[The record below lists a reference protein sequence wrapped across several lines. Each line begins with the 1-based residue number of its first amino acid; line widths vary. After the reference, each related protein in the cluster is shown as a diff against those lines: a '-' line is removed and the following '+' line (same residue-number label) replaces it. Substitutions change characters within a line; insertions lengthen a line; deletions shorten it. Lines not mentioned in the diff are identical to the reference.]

1 MFALYGYQPEEGSFP
16 ASLPGMT
23 NHESSDLLKKVE
35 RYEAAVHELEAAHE
49 DVKDVLIDT
58 ILFARWQQLGA
69 QLGFSAERAPKAEEP
84 NRDLQQLNQQ
94 ISAMSESWAH

>member
-1 MFALYGYQPEEGSFP
+1 M
-16 ASLPGMT
+16 
-23 NHESSDLLKKVE
+23 K
-35 RYEAAVHELEAAHE
+35 ELEAAHE

-58 ILFARWQQLGA
+58 ILFARWQQLGT
-69 QLGFSAERAPKAEEP
+69 QLGFSAVDPAKQREEP

>member
-1 MFALYGYQPEEGSFP
+1 
-16 ASLPGMT
+16 MT
-23 NHESSDLLKKVE
+23 THESSDLLKKVE
-35 RYEAAVHELEAAHE
+35 RYEAAVKELEAAHE
-49 DVKDVLIDT
+49 DVKDVLIEA

-69 QLGFSAERAPKAEEP
+69 PLGFAAVDPTQQREEP

>member
-1 MFALYGYQPEEGSFP
+1 
-16 ASLPGMT
+16 MT
-23 NHESSDLLKKVE
+23 IHESSDLLKKVE
-35 RYEAAVHELEAAHE
+35 RYEAAVKELEAAHE
-49 DVKDVLIDT
+49 DVKGVLIEA

-69 QLGFSAERAPKAEEP
+69 QLGFSATDPAKRKEQKQEEEEP

>member
-1 MFALYGYQPEEGSFP
+1 
-16 ASLPGMT
+16 MT
-23 NHESSDLLKKVE
+23 IHESSDLLKKVE
-35 RYEAAVHELEAAHE
+35 RYEAAVNELEAAHV
-49 DVKDVLIDT
+49 DVKDVLIDA

-69 QLGFSAERAPKAEEP
+69 QLGYTAVDPAKPQEEP